1 MDSEFELD
9 WDHSVVLD
17 SVKMSKPSELIV
29 IQRNPRSGT
38 GRGRAEL
45 LKLYRELREL
55 GYRVRMFSR
64 RSSLDR
70 FVATVSS
77 DRKLRCVVAAGGDG
91 TVTDLTNRHPGLAIA
106 VLPLGTEN
114 LLAAYLGIRRDG
126 RQLARLI
133 HQGFVRTLDSAI
145 ANGQRFL
152 LMLSVGVDAEIVATI
167 DSARTGH
174 ISRFSYLWPTV
185 RAFLAGQNQVYHATS
200 DSGHSIMGTH
210 VIVTNV
216 PRYGFNLKFAPEASP
231 EDGLLHVRAYHGSSG
246 PQLWWHALRLKLG
259 LRIHSQEISV
269 MTTTRVVITADTK
282 ADQSRVS
289 QADGDPGPR
298 TPVSISIAP
307 GTVRLICNPII
318 QK

>member
-1 MDSEFELD
+1 MSMPPE
-9 WDHSVVLD
+9 VV
-17 SVKMSKPSELIV
+17 V

-45 LKLYRELREL
+45 LKLYRELTNL
-55 GYRVRMFSR
+55 GYQVRMFSR
-64 RSSLDR
+64 RRVLDR
-70 FVATVSS
+70 FVASIGSGRT
-77 DRKLRCVVAAGGDG
+77 LRCLVAAGGDG

-106 VLPLGTEN
+106 ILPLGTEN

-126 RQLARLI
+126 RQLAQLI

-152 LMLSVGVDAEIVATI
+152 LMLSVGVDAEIVAAI
-167 DSARTGH
+167 DAARTGH
-174 ISRFSYLWPTV
+174 ISKFSYLWPTL
-185 RAFLAGQNQVYHATS
+185 RAFLAGRNQVYQAT
-200 DSGHSIMGTH
+200 DESGHSITGTH
-210 VIVTNV
+210 LIVTNV

-231 EDGLLHVRAYHGSSG
+231 ADGLLHVRAYHGSSG

-259 LRIHSQEISV
+259 LRIHPQEISV
-269 MTTTRVVITADTK
+269 LTATHVVVTAVAA
-282 ADQSRVS
+282 ADQSCVS

-298 TPVSISIAP
+298 FPVSISIAP
-307 GTVRLICNPII
+307 GTVRLICNAIT